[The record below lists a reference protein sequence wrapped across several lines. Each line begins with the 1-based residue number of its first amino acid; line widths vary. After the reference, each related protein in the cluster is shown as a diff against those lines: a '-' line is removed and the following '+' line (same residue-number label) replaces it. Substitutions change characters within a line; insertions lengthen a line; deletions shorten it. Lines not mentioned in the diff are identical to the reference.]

1 MNGHETEEVGK
12 MLEDIERINTIKI
25 MDSAE
30 STIKRDYFKKKHWFS
45 NSLLE
50 RLVVELYEKINKM

>member
-1 MNGHETEEVGK
+1 MKRKKWEK

-30 STIKRDYFKKKHWFS
+30 STIKRDYFKKSTGFQIPYLKD
-45 NSLLE
+45 
-50 RLVVELYEKINKM
+50 